1 VKDKKVILIFVL
13 TFLLILSA
21 AGLIYY
27 VKLTQKNLVSKKEE
41 IKILVAKKDIKK
53 YQKITKNDLSYQV
66 MQKRYVP
73 FKVLLP
79 AEVVGKLSLVPIFKD
94 EPIRVEKLTDKVET
108 KKEDI
113 TVVKA
118 LEHDLYNINFR
129 YFTNPNYTLK
139 KDDVIDII
147 GVWTDASSELKVKT
161 IVKSAKVAGFL
172 SAGNFQPR
180 AKMSKKIKNK
190 DGKNILSTISADELL
205 LDIES
210 KKIKHLIEIYN
221 RGKQLWMVLANKNSK
236 NVDMQKINRLSKSD
250 KKTSSKAFA
259 KDKVYKSEKKQ
270 KVISATISY
279 AEDKKVYSYSKTVN
293 IKPNILCKKTL
304 IVTSKDGANVRFKEM
319 IETKR
324 AGVAFFGEKLKY
336 KTLNGEWYE
345 LCSGMFMHK
354 SVAKAI
360 Y

>member
-21 AGLIYY
+21 TGLIYY
-27 VKLTQKNLVSKKEE
+27 VKLTQKNLVSQKEE
-41 IKILVAKKDIKK
+41 IKILVAKKDIKQ

-79 AEVVGKLSLVPIFKD
+79 AEVIGKLSLVPIFKD
-94 EPIRVEKLTDKVET
+94 EPIRVEKLTNKVET

-190 DGKNILSTISADELL
+190 DGKDVLSTISADELL

-236 NVDMQKINRLSKSD
+236 NVDMQKISKLS
-250 KKTSSKAFA
+250 KTSSKTFLR
-259 KDKVYKSEKKQ
+259 DKIYKSEQRQ

-279 AEDKKVYSYSKTVN
+279 AEDKKVYSYSKTVD
-293 IKPNILCKKTL
+293 IKPNTSCKKTL
-304 IVTSKDGANVRFKEM
+304 IVTSKIGANVRFRKFL
-319 IETKR
+319 ETKR
-324 AGVAFFGEKLKY
+324 AGIAPFGEKLKY

-345 LCSGMFMHK
+345 LCSGKFIHK

>member
-27 VKLTQKNLVSKKEE
+27 VKLTQKNLVSQKED
-41 IKILVAKKDIKK
+41 IKILVAKKDIKQ
-53 YQKITKNDLSYQV
+53 YHKITKDDLKYQV

-79 AEVVGKLSLVPIFKD
+79 AEVIGKLSLVPIFKD

-108 KKEDI
+108 KKDDI

-147 GVWTDASSELKVKT
+147 GVWNDSSSELKVKT

-180 AKMSKKIKNK
+180 AKMSKNIKNK
-190 DGKNILSTISADELL
+190 DGKDVLSTISADELL

-236 NVDMQKINRLSKSD
+236 NVDMQKISRL
-250 KKTSSKAFA
+250 TKADTKRTFKLST
-259 KDKVYKSEKKQ
+259 KDRIVKEKQ
-270 KVISATISY
+270 KIMSATISY
-279 AEDKKVYSYSKTVN
+279 AEDKKVYSFSKTVN
-293 IKPNILCKKTL
+293 LQPDILCKRTL
-304 IVTSKDGANVRFKEM
+304 VVTSEIGANIRFLESL
-319 IETKR
+319 ETKR
-324 AGVAFFGEKLKY
+324 AGVASFGEKIKY
-336 KTLNGEWYE
+336 KVLNGDWYE
-345 LCSGMFMHK
+345 LCSGKFMHK

-360 Y
+360 D

>member
-1 VKDKKVILIFVL
+1 MKDKKVILIFVL

-21 AGLIYY
+21 TGLIYY
-27 VKLTQKNLVSKKEE
+27 VKLTQKNLVSQKEE
-41 IKILVAKKDIKK
+41 IKILVAKKDIKQ

-79 AEVVGKLSLVPIFKD
+79 AEVIGKLSLVPIFKD
-94 EPIRVEKLTDKVET
+94 EPIRVEKLTNKVET

-113 TVVKA
+113 TVIKS
-118 LEHDLYNINFR
+118 LKHDLYNIDFR

-139 KDDVIDII
+139 KGDVIDII
-147 GVWTDASSELKVKT
+147 GVWTDVSSELKVKT

-190 DGKNILSTISADELL
+190 DGKDVLSTISADELL

-236 NVDMQKINRLSKSD
+236 NVDMQKISKLSKTFIRD
-250 KKTSSKAFA
+250 KI
-259 KDKVYKSEKKQ
+259 YKSEQRQ

-279 AEDKKVYSYSKTVN
+279 AEDKKIYSYSKTVD
-293 IKPNILCKKTL
+293 IKPNNSCKKTL
-304 IVTSKDGANVRFKEM
+304 IITSKIGANVRFRKF

-324 AGVAFFGEKLKY
+324 AGVAPFGEKLKY
-336 KTLNGEWYE
+336 KTFNGEWYE
-345 LCSGMFMHK
+345 LCSGKFIHK